1 MKRNRN
7 RIKIGDEYLSKE
19 IISILAGE
27 KDSEEIKEEWIPL
40 AKALNDPEDLPYLLS
55 EIKDIEANDDLR
67 WALIRAQINS
77 QLKMKEDIDFY
88 KRQLF
93 AAKTIEILLFKR
105 LRLKPLSRE
114 RKKKEERRN

>member
-7 RIKIGDEYLSKE
+7 RIKIEDEYLSKE
-19 IISILAGE
+19 IISVLAGE
-27 KDSEEIKEEWIPL
+27 KDSEKIKDEWIPL

-67 WALIRAQINS
+67 WALIRIQINS

-105 LRLKPLSRE
+105 LRLKPLARE
-114 RKKKEERRN
+114 RKKKEEGRN